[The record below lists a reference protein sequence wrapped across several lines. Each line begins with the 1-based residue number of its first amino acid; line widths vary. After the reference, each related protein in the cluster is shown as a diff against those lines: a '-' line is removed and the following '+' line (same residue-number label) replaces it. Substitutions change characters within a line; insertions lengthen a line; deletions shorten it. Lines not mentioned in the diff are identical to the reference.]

1 MRHSEKTPAWVRK
14 VPNYSIPLIPAPE
27 SFPSQCA
34 WAAEQTNGARDS
46 VRDATV
52 HSHGEALHLI
62 PTSMHA
68 NQPALT
74 LRRYRRTRTMRKR
87 DYDHFAHPLWY
98 TAMVAI
104 DWHTSSSRSKSGDES
119 RPSSSRI
126 LLPSCC
132 ARLFTRRARPALIA
146 PASSEP
152 TQTARPDQARPD
164 GTAPIPPQR
173 VSPKRNG
180 EASADPC
187 EHPTKVGEEVLWR
200 LRNRRWHNLL
210 NVSSGCSYP
219 SRRDVDTCRA
229 GRGTRGKQARRQ
241 QSYHLWAARPDS
253 PVSVLREDGQ
263 VFGLSGL
270 PAGTG
275 PV

>member
-1 MRHSEKTPAWVRK
+1 
-14 VPNYSIPLIPAPE
+14 
-27 SFPSQCA
+27 
-34 WAAEQTNGARDS
+34 
-46 VRDATV
+46 
-52 HSHGEALHLI
+52 
-62 PTSMHA
+62 
-68 NQPALT
+68 
-74 LRRYRRTRTMRKR
+74 MRKR
-87 DYDHFAHPLWY
+87 DYDHLAHPLWY
-98 TAMVAI
+98 TPAMVAI
-104 DWHTSSSRSKSGDES
+104 DSHTSSSRSKSGDES